1 MRHEGSSKVGRG
13 RPPRRWDPANYK
25 TLRTRLTLDLA
36 AATADEAARRGMT
49 MQDFVGEL
57 ISEATGVPYDPQ
69 EGCR

>member
-1 MRHEGSSKVGRG
+1 M
-13 RPPRRWDPANYK
+13 
-25 TLRTRLTLDLA
+25 TLDLA

-69 EGCR
+69 GGLPLSA